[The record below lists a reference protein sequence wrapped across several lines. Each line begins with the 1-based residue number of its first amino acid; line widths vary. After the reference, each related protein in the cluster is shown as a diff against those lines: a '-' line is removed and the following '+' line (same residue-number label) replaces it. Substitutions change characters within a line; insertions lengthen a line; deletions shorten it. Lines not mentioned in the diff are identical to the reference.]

1 MTTSTAP
8 LRLGVYCDFSYR
20 VDDGRAYAELPFSL
34 FVEGLAPYFQRLV
47 VLGRRDPTPGRY
59 PFRLDA
65 AEYVPLPF
73 YPSGADLRAVMRT
86 VPTAIRRFWRVLDEI
101 DVVWILGP
109 NPPQALAFALL
120 GLARRRRVVLGV
132 RQDLPELIRHRRPG
146 ARAVLAAA
154 HLLEWGFRAIA
165 RRVPVVVVGPDL
177 AERYRGARSVL
188 NVYVSLLH
196 ETDLVAATDDT
207 RRYDGPELTMLSVGR
222 LDPEKNPLLLA
233 DVLCRALADDP
244 RWRLEI
250 CGDGTLA
257 GALTQRAA
265 DLGVGDRLVQ
275 HGYVPIDGGLWDYY
289 HHAQALVHVSMTEG
303 VPQVILEAFAAR
315 LPVVASDVGGV
326 GDLVTG
332 RGLLMSPDDAEQ
344 AGRALARLIE
354 DPELR
359 ESLIDAAS
367 QAAADHTLEAECS
380 RLAGFLSMNS

>member
-1 MTTSTAP
+1 VASAIP

-20 VDDGRAYAELPFSL
+20 LDEGQAYAELPFSL
-34 FVEGLAPYFQRLV
+34 FVEGLAPHCERLV
-47 VLGRRDPTPGRY
+47 VLGRRDPTPGRF

-86 VPTAIRRFWRVLDEI
+86 VPAAIRRFWRALDDI

-109 NPPQALAFALL
+109 NPPQALLFALL
-120 GLARRRRVVLGV
+120 GMLRRRKVVLGV

-154 HLLEWGFRAIA
+154 YLLEWGFRVIA

-177 AERYRGARSVL
+177 ARRYAGARSL
-188 NVYVSLLH
+188 LSVYVSLLH
-196 ETDLVAATDDT
+196 ETDLVAAADDT
-207 RRYDGPELTMLSVGR
+207 RRYDGDELTMLSVGR

-233 DVLCRALADDP
+233 DVLCRALAADQ

-250 CGDGTLA
+250 FGDGTQTD
-257 GALTQRAA
+257 ALTERAA
-265 DLGVGDRLVQ
+265 ALGVGDRLVQ
-275 HGYVPIDGGLWDYY
+275 RGYVPIDGGLWGFYRNA
-289 HHAQALVHVSMTEG
+289 HALVHVSMTEG

-315 LPVVASDVGGV
+315 LPVVATDVGGV
-326 GDLVTG
+326 GDLVAG
-332 RGLLMSPDDAEQ
+332 RGLLMPPGDFEQ
-344 AGRALARLIE
+344 AAQALARLID
-354 DPELR
+354 DPEMR
-359 ESLIDAAS
+359 ASLIAAGW